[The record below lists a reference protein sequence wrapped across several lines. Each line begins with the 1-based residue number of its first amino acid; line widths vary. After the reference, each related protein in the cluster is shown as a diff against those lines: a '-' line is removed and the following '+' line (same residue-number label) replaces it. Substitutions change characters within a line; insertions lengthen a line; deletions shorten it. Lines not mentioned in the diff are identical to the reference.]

1 MEHKMTSGKISS
13 TILKFAAPILIG
25 QILQQLYNI
34 IDSIIVGRYIGVE
47 ALAAVG
53 ATWSLSYIVC
63 YFCIGT
69 CMGISVPLSQEYGAG
84 NMEKLRRYFIN
95 GIYFVLALAVVV
107 TGVTTLLCRHFLVWL
122 QTPENILDGADTYL
136 FIIFLGLPFT
146 ILYNFCF
153 GVLMAFGDSK
163 KSSVFM
169 AVSTVMNL
177 GLDIITIVEW
187 NWGIAGAA
195 ISTIVSQGIAGI
207 CSLCYILK
215 KYRML
220 YPMKE
225 EYGFRWDYIRN
236 IIRMSMPMGAQYSVT
251 AIGAIILQYSVNHL
265 GSDAVA
271 VYSAGSKIKGFF
283 LCPLNALGTALS
295 AFVGQNFGAGNMK
308 RIKEGLGCTVKM
320 GILYSLAVIVI
331 IFFAGDFLA
340 LLFVNADNMVV
351 IGYTRKFLFYIS
363 FFHLELA
370 VLFAFRYCV
379 QGMGYGRF
387 SIYSGTAEMLG
398 RALVAIFLVPVFGFE
413 AVCWNEGVTFLAG
426 IAVIVPLYFWIER
439 KFIDW

>member
-69 CMGISVPLSQEYGAG
+69 CMGI
-84 NMEKLRRYFIN
+84 
-95 GIYFVLALAVVV
+95 
-107 TGVTTLLCRHFLVWL
+107 
-122 QTPENILDGADTYL
+122 
-136 FIIFLGLPFT
+136 
-146 ILYNFCF
+146 
-153 GVLMAFGDSK
+153 
-163 KSSVFM
+163 
-169 AVSTVMNL
+169 
-177 GLDIITIVEW
+177 
-187 NWGIAGAA
+187 
-195 ISTIVSQGIAGI
+195 
-207 CSLCYILK
+207 
-215 KYRML
+215 
-220 YPMKE
+220 
-225 EYGFRWDYIRN
+225 
-236 IIRMSMPMGAQYSVT
+236 
-251 AIGAIILQYSVNHL
+251 
-265 GSDAVA
+265 
-271 VYSAGSKIKGFF
+271 
-283 LCPLNALGTALS
+283 
-295 AFVGQNFGAGNMK
+295 
-308 RIKEGLGCTVKM
+308 
-320 GILYSLAVIVI
+320 LYSLAVIVI

-340 LLFVNADNMVV
+340 LLFVNADNMMV

-439 KFIDW
+439 KFIE

>member
-69 CMGISVPLSQEYGAG
+69 CMGISVPLSQEY
-84 NMEKLRRYFIN
+84 
-95 GIYFVLALAVVV
+95 
-107 TGVTTLLCRHFLVWL
+107 
-122 QTPENILDGADTYL
+122 
-136 FIIFLGLPFT
+136 
-146 ILYNFCF
+146 
-153 GVLMAFGDSK
+153 
-163 KSSVFM
+163 
-169 AVSTVMNL
+169 
-177 GLDIITIVEW
+177 
-187 NWGIAGAA
+187 
-195 ISTIVSQGIAGI
+195 
-207 CSLCYILK
+207 
-215 KYRML
+215 
-220 YPMKE
+220 
-225 EYGFRWDYIRN
+225 
-236 IIRMSMPMGAQYSVT
+236 
-251 AIGAIILQYSVNHL
+251 
-265 GSDAVA
+265 
-271 VYSAGSKIKGFF
+271 
-283 LCPLNALGTALS
+283 
-295 AFVGQNFGAGNMK
+295 GAGNMK

-439 KFIDW
+439 KFIE